1 MTAQHREE
9 YGKYFAARAL
19 VFCSL
24 FCLYIRLWVDPLLL
38 YHVQEPP
45 VVVNLL
51 VVYYLDI
58 VRLENGYRRV
68 ALFVFLNTNFGS
80 AID

>member
-1 MTAQHREE
+1 MSKPCSYEPLAKPGLERT
-9 YGKYFAARAL
+9 KYLHPRADAL
-19 VFCSL
+19 KT
-24 FCLYIRLWVDPLLL
+24 
-38 YHVQEPP
+38 P